1 MVLQRPYLELVAAID
16 FSPALQGKD
25 AGEIL
30 GKGKLGIPIYAS
42 IDQLPRKFS
51 AQVVLHTTVSWLED
65 ALPQINAC
73 IQKNFSVI
81 STTEELLYPQW
92 KYPDIARQLD
102 HMAHKHKV
110 AVLGTGVNPGF
121 VLDTVAILLSAACIQ
136 VDSIS
141 LQRVVNAA
149 TRRFPLQKKIGA
161 GMTVQE
167 FRKQARSGRM
177 GHVGFVETIA
187 LVAHAMGWKLD
198 NIRETLKPKV
208 ADRRLRTQFLSVEP
222 GQVTGIHQTCRGK
235 IGRRTLI
242 DADLQ
247 MYVGAPDPFDRIVV
261 RGNPGIA
268 CHLEKGVA
276 GDEAT
281 IAMLVNAIPL
291 IVDAPPGLK
300 TVLDLPLVRWTGNR
314 PGQ

>member
-1 MVLQRPYLELVAAID
+1 
-16 FSPALQGKD
+16 
-25 AGEIL
+25 
-30 GKGKLGIPIYAS
+30 
-42 IDQLPRKFS
+42 
-51 AQVVLHTTVSWLED
+51 
-65 ALPQINAC
+65 
-73 IQKNFSVI
+73 
-81 STTEELLYPQW
+81 
-92 KYPDIARQLD
+92 
-102 HMAHKHKV
+102 
-110 AVLGTGVNPGF
+110 
-121 VLDTVAILLSAACIQ
+121 
-136 VDSIS
+136 
-141 LQRVVNAA
+141 
-149 TRRFPLQKKIGA
+149 
-161 GMTVQE
+161 MTVQE

-208 ADRRLRTQFLSVEP
+208 ADRLLRTQFLSVEP

-235 IGRRTLI
+235 IGRKTLI

-247 MYVGAPDPFDRIVV
+247 MYIGAPDPFDRIVV